1 MNRTRVVGTILL
13 TLLLA
18 GCGSTQPGPAGVGPE
33 GVGGQLGDLR
43 LLGVTVDSPGAR
55 GSMHIAGDS
64 AALLLT
70 IANDGKAEDVLIGAR
85 ADVAQQVVF
94 RDGDSPPVPH
104 LQVPVPA
111 GDVTVLREVT
121 APHLELSGLREAL
134 RTGSSVPITFEFGTA
149 GTVTLDVP
157 IHTYT
162 DVAVDRIPQP
172 LTVG

>member
-1 MNRTRVVGTILL
+1 
-13 TLLLA
+13 
-18 GCGSTQPGPAGVGPE
+18 
-33 GVGGQLGDLR
+33 
-43 LLGVTVDSPGAR
+43 
-55 GSMHIAGDS
+55 MHIAGDD

-70 IANDGKAEDVLIGAR
+70 IANDGKTEDVLIGAS
-85 ADVAQQVVF
+85 AEVAQQVVF
-94 RDGDSPPVPH
+94 RNGDGPPVPQ

-121 APHLELSGLREAL
+121 APHLELSGLRNTL
-134 RTGSSVPITFEFGTA
+134 RTGSGVPVTFEFGTA

-162 DVAVDRIPQP
+162 DVPVDRIPQP

>member
-1 MNRTRVVGTILL
+1 MNRIGAVGTILL

-18 GCGSTQPGPAGVGPE
+18 GCGSAPPGSAGVRPE
-33 GVGGQLGDLR
+33 GVDGQLGDLR
-43 LLGVTVDSPGAR
+43 LLSVAVASPGAR
-55 GSMHIAGDS
+55 GSMHIAGDD
-64 AALLLT
+64 AALFLT
-70 IANDGKAEDVLIGAR
+70 VANDGTAEDVLTGAS
-85 ADVAQQVVF
+85 AGVAQQVVF
-94 RDGDSPPVPH
+94 RNGDGPPMPQ

-111 GDVTVLREVT
+111 GDVVALRELA

-134 RTGSSVPITFEFGTA
+134 RPGGSVPVTFEFGNA

-172 LTVG
+172 LTVR